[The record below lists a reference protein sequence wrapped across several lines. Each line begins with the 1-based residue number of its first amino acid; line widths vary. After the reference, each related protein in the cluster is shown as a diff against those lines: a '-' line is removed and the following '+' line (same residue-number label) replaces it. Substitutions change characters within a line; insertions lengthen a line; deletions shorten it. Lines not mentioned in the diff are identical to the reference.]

1 MARHQRRRSAA
12 QAATRANWDVVGP
25 VCESADFLAHDRD
38 LTLAEGTLLAICSAG
53 AYGFV
58 QSSNYNS
65 RNRAAEVLVDGASF
79 SIVRRRETMADQL
92 RAEVASSAPE
102 ETPQSAAPL
111 QYRVLID
118 RLLRMQIQ
126 FSKMHGLGND
136 FMVIDQISQDVRLS
150 PELIAR
156 LSDRHTGIGFDQL
169 LSVEPPTDPESD
181 FRYRIYNADGSEAEQ
196 CGNGARC
203 FAKFVVDNGLSVK
216 TELRL
221 QTNNGVITTQL
232 RDDGTVEVDMGV
244 PTTEP
249 ERDPVR
255 HRTNR
260 RSPIASP
267 SAVTKLDVVPVSVGN
282 PHAVLF
288 VDSVNDAPVAT
299 LGPLLSRHER
309 FPRGVNVGFCQVID
323 PGFARLRVFERGVG
337 ETRAC
342 GTGACAAAVA
352 GMLTGQFSERVKI
365 SLPGRQSQNQ
375 MGRRRP
381 IAADA
386 RSRLSRL

>member
-1 MARHQRRRSAA
+1 
-12 QAATRANWDVVGP
+12 
-25 VCESADFLAHDRD
+25 
-38 LTLAEGTLLAICSAG
+38 
-53 AYGFV
+53 
-58 QSSNYNS
+58 
-65 RNRAAEVLVDGASF
+65 
-79 SIVRRRETMADQL
+79 
-92 RAEVASSAPE
+92 
-102 ETPQSAAPL
+102 
-111 QYRVLID
+111 
-118 RLLRMQIQ
+118 MQIQ

-150 PELIAR
+150 PELVAR
-156 LSDRHTGIGFDQL
+156 LADRHTGVGFDQL

-203 FAKFVVDNGLSVK
+203 FAKFVVDAGLSVK

-221 QTNNGVITTQL
+221 QTNTGVITTQL
-232 RDDGTVEVDMGV
+232 RDDGNVEVDMGV
-244 PTTEP
+244 PTTVPDEIP
-249 ERDPVR
+249 FVTNEAGVT
-255 HRTNR
+255 HR
-260 RSPIASP
+260 IAVGNQEVDIV
-267 SAVTKLDVVPVSVGN
+267 AVSVGN

-323 PGFARLRVFERGVG
+323 SGFARLRVFERGVG

-352 GMLTGQFSERVKI
+352 GVLTGRFSDRVKI
-365 SLPGRQSQNQ
+365 SLPGGKVKIKWEGA
-375 MGRRRP
+375 GRSLRMLGPACLVYEGR
-381 IAADA
+381 IDV
-386 RSRLSRL
+386 